1 MWQNVNNQN
10 NQSETF
16 GAETFLQP
24 FSNSQQPPGTP
35 AASQEMHIFWWLY
48 HISNMANNFWTFA

>member
-24 FSNSQQPPGTP
+24 ISNSQQPPGTP
-35 AASQEMHIFWWLY
+35 AASQEMHIFLVVVSY
-48 HISNMANNFWTFA
+48 LQYGK